1 MKINI
6 PILYLLLCFA
16 IPMSAEVGDT
26 IIHKGVQYKIT
37 APNEVS
43 AIHYDSAFITIPDSV
58 TYGTQKYAVTSV
70 IEWYNPK
77 NCSLQHYDKIDLSA
91 AINITSL
98 ASQQSGL
105 IAVDTLILPPNI
117 QKFPVFYTTDSLDG
131 NRLMDNTKL
140 LPGIHRVYSTGKQDL
155 NIGIGH
161 CSSLLEADLSS
172 YTTTFSYGSDW
183 RFYDNPFLQK
193 LIIPK
198 TIKIFGH
205 YMFNMDIRLSELSIP
220 DSLEMIWSNAFNS
233 IAMDT
238 LKLGAKVYE
247 VSPLIGPLY
256 EHLRWIE
263 VGPANPFYV
272 SENGVLYT
280 KEKSSLVVY
289 PYSRDGQEY
298 ALAPNT
304 KSIAYNAFAHGHGSE
319 YETLDMDIWQQRMNE
334 GKLKKIIFNN
344 SLQELQHST
353 FCGSCIKDFQGFEN
367 TQVQKIANDC
377 FRFSAVES
385 IYFPENLREIGDRAF
400 AETPNL
406 RKLGAAV
413 SQSIHTIGQEAFRDA
428 WNLEEIDLF
437 GCNALVEIPKSMCL
451 CDSSLTYVGLPRNVQ
466 TIGDRAFE
474 GCISL
479 EKILCPAVDPIPVNP
494 SVFAGVPKWKCV
506 LSVPAGS
513 VEKYKKA
520 NVWKDFYYIEAAPL
534 YYIATDVTDTLT
546 GWVMGGGLYQKGENA
561 TVVANPYEG
570 YQFSTWSDGITTNPR
585 LIHVT
590 KDMSLVAE
598 FVKSTEAVETPASP
612 ASTNG
617 KRIENG
623 QVVIIRDDKTYNT
636 LGTEIK

>member
-6 PILYLLLCFA
+6 LILYIILSLA

-37 APNEVS
+37 SQTEVS
-43 AIHYDSAFITIPDSV
+43 AIYYDSAFIIIPDSV
-58 TYGTQKYAVTSV
+58 TYGTQKYAVTDA
-70 IEWYNPK
+70 INRYNSGSCALK
-77 NCSLQHYDKIDLSA
+77 HYDKIDLSA
-91 AINITSL
+91 ATNITIINELS
-98 ASQQSGL
+98 SEL
-105 IAVDTLILPPNI
+105 ISVDTLILPPNL
-117 QKFPVFYTTDSLDG
+117 KYFPSNISTCDSVTGDPIKESE
-131 NRLMDNTKL
+131 TL
-140 LPGIHRVYSTGKQDL
+140 LPGIHRVYSTGKYNTGAINGSL
-155 NIGIGH
+155 
-161 CSSLLEADLSS
+161 SLLEADVSS
-172 YTTTFSYGSDW
+172 HTNEVTGFRCWSY
-183 RFYDNPFLQK
+183 NPFLQK
-193 LIIPK
+193 LILPNN
-198 TIKIFGH
+198 IKVFSMLTCSRD
-205 YMFNMDIRLSELSIP
+205 YCLKEFAMP
-220 DSLEMIWSNAFNS
+220 DSLKQIDASVFDEAAITS
-233 IAMDT
+233 
-238 LKLGAKVYE
+238 LKLGALV
-247 VSPLIGPLY
+247 
-256 EHLRWIE
+256 
-263 VGPANPFYV
+263 
-272 SENGVLYT
+272 ENIHSQFAQEWYKLERIDVDTSNTHFMCKDGVLYT
-280 KEKSSLVVY
+280 KDQSTLFHF
-289 PYSRDGQEY
+289 PYYWTGSEFHIPLG
-298 ALAPNT
+298 T
-304 KSIAYNAFAHGHGSE
+304 KTIGDFAFAYLAAE
-319 YETLDMDIWQQRMNE
+319 YSMDQFPPRRE
-334 GKLKKIIFNN
+334 AAPLKKLFFTPT
-344 SLQELQHST
+344 LCELKP
-353 FCGSCIKDFQGFEN
+353 FVFFGSSITTYVGFHE
-367 TQVQKIANDC
+367 TQVHIIPSHC
-377 FRFSAVES
+377 FCRSALES
-385 IYFPENLREIGDRAF
+385 ILLPETIREIGDRAF

-451 CDSSLTYVGLPRNVQ
+451 HDSSLTYVGLPRNVQ

-598 FVKSTEAVETPASP
+598 FVKSTEAVETPAFP

>member
-1 MKINI
+1 M
-6 PILYLLLCFA
+6 LLLTPRREAAPLKKLFFTPTLCELKPFVFFGSSITTYVGFHETQVHIIPSHCFCR
-16 IPMSAEVGDT
+16 SALES
-26 IIHKGVQYKIT
+26 I
-37 APNEVS
+37 
-43 AIHYDSAFITIPDSV
+43 
-58 TYGTQKYAVTSV
+58 
-70 IEWYNPK
+70 
-77 NCSLQHYDKIDLSA
+77 
-91 AINITSL
+91 
-98 ASQQSGL
+98 
-105 IAVDTLILPPNI
+105 
-117 QKFPVFYTTDSLDG
+117 
-131 NRLMDNTKL
+131 L
-140 LPGIHRVYSTGKQDL
+140 LP
-155 NIGIGH
+155 
-161 CSSLLEADLSS
+161 E
-172 YTTTFSYGSDW
+172 
-183 RFYDNPFLQK
+183 
-193 LIIPK
+193 
-198 TIKIFGH
+198 TI
-205 YMFNMDIRLSELSIP
+205 
-220 DSLEMIWSNAFNS
+220 
-233 IAMDT
+233 
-238 LKLGAKVYE
+238 
-247 VSPLIGPLY
+247 
-256 EHLRWIE
+256 
-263 VGPANPFYV
+263 
-272 SENGVLYT
+272 
-280 KEKSSLVVY
+280 
-289 PYSRDGQEY
+289 
-298 ALAPNT
+298 
-304 KSIAYNAFAHGHGSE
+304 
-319 YETLDMDIWQQRMNE
+319 
-334 GKLKKIIFNN
+334 
-344 SLQELQHST
+344 
-353 FCGSCIKDFQGFEN
+353 
-367 TQVQKIANDC
+367 
-377 FRFSAVES
+377 
-385 IYFPENLREIGDRAF
+385 REIGDRAF

-451 CDSSLTYVGLPRNVQ
+451 HDSSLTYVGLPRNVQ

-598 FVKSTEAVETPASP
+598 FVKSTEAVETPAFP